1 MLTAKLNEQFVKD
14 YDLPINIFEEP
25 YFTKRLK
32 LFEPFYHS
40 AANYRQFMDDLQ
52 RYSDYENYL
61 DEQTRIQE
69 HAVSDIK
76 MTEAFQRFRNLT
88 RAEIFTAT
96 NKTLRINDLFT
107 DQNQGKHF
115 LSITLQ
121 DPHFSALWHYDPE
134 IVEHACT
141 WHSFISYY
149 TDDQS
154 IINSKTMPKAIFN
167 ACAQKQI
174 IAYEND
180 LMDQL
185 IIQLIDG
192 DMTVEDEVVFLSNDT
207 LILTMSGLNTAHTKT
222 FMERAIRNFVRT
234 CKFTRWDQDNERTLP
249 FKVER
254 FTLYKISNTNGIT
267 SGFIK
272 VKTNGM
278 IEFCKFD
285 PNVLPIVIRRLQ
297 SQPLEPEDQQ
307 FFYNGFKVQ
316 FHGAPKLLI
325 PEPVIAAL
333 TKGTETEMGD
343 H

>member
-1 MLTAKLNEQFVKD
+1 MLSTKLNEQFVKD
-14 YDLPINIFEEP
+14 YDLPINIFDEP

-40 AANYRQFMDDLQ
+40 ETNYKQFMDDLQ
-52 RYSDYENYL
+52 GYSDYENYL
-61 DEQTRIQE
+61 NHQTRIQE
-69 HAVSDIK
+69 HASSDIK
-76 MTEAFQRFRNLT
+76 MTEAFQGFRIVT
-88 RAEIFTAT
+88 QKETFTAT
-96 NKTLRINDLFT
+96 NKTLQIDDLCT
-107 DQNQGKHF
+107 DQNHGKPF
-115 LSITLQ
+115 LSITLS

-154 IINSKTMPKAIFN
+154 IINSNRLPKGIFN

-192 DMTVEDEVVFLSNDT
+192 NMTIEDEIVFQSNDT
-207 LILTMSGLNTAHTKT
+207 LILDLSGLHTAHTQT
-222 FMERAIRNFVRT
+222 FMEQAIREFVTT
-234 CKFTRWDQDNERTLP
+234 CRFTRWDPNNERTLP

-254 FTLYKISNTNGIT
+254 FTLYKISNTNGVT

-272 VKTNGM
+272 VKTNGDL
-278 IEFCKFD
+278 EFCGFD

-297 SQPLEPEDQQ
+297 SQMLEPEDKE
-307 FFYNGFKVQ
+307 FFYNGFKVK

-325 PEPVIAAL
+325 PEPVFAAL
-333 TKGTETEMGD
+333 TKRATT
-343 H
+343 